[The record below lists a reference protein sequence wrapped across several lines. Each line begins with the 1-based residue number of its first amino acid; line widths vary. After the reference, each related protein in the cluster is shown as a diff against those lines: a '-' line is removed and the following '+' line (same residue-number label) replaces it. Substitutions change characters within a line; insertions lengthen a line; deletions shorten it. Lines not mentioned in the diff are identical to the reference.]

1 MPIPEPQ
8 LDETE
13 KDFITRCMIDNT
25 MVSEY
30 KDEKQRSAVCY
41 SSWEESKQTNLAD
54 IKELFN
60 NKYTKIENV
69 EILNKFPN
77 AHKINF
83 TDEDLQ
89 EYVKNYNE
97 LKDSGELI
105 PNVKVSHSDQ
115 QLILREYFKMNDV
128 EFGEELP
135 NLGLLDNI
143 RVVDGRLRTDIVK
156 IPEVL
161 SNIYKDAYSTISP
174 EIVPNWQGT
183 GKEVIRGI
191 VLTNNPSQ
199 KHISDVHMSAGT
211 LNYGGNPIIIKGGEA
226 MGEDKIDVKTVL
238 EDEGFVTKLADK
250 ITNIF
255 KKDKDV
261 DKVDVDKG
269 KTDKDENVV
278 QMSVAQFTELKSEMN
293 ELKAK
298 LIEKDE
304 QTLKFSSDV
313 QNMKERAKK
322 EQAEAICSKALGD
335 GVPKVVIDK
344 LKPLLLSDIEVS
356 EKGEQIIKLSR
367 MVDDKEVI
375 AEKSIADIVKDVFAN
390 YPGERVDFS
399 DRTITELSAP
409 SDDKM
414 KKVKTRAA
422 ELQKSGMSE
431 HDALMKAGEELI

>member
-1 MPIPEPQ
+1 MPIPKPQ
-8 LDETE
+8 SDETE
-13 KDFITRCMIDNT
+13 KDFITRCMTDNT

-105 PNVKVSHSDQ
+105 PNVKISHSDQ

-143 RVVDGRLRTDIVK
+143 RVVDGKLRTDIVK

-161 SNIYKDAYSTISP
+161 SSIYKGVYSTISP

-183 GKEVIRGI
+183 GKKVIRGI

-211 LNYGGNPIIIKGGEA
+211 LNYGGNPIIIKGGET
-226 MGEDKIDVKTVL
+226 MGENKIDANAVL

-250 ITNIF
+250 LTNIF
-255 KKDKDV
+255 KKEKIDDKD
-261 DKVDVDKG
+261 KA
-269 KTDKDENVV
+269 KTDENVV
-278 QMSVAQFTELKSEMN
+278 QMSVAQFNELKNEMN

-313 QNMKERAKK
+313 QNMKERARK
-322 EQAEAICSKALGD
+322 EQAEAICSKALGE
-335 GVPKVVIDK
+335 GIPKVVIDK